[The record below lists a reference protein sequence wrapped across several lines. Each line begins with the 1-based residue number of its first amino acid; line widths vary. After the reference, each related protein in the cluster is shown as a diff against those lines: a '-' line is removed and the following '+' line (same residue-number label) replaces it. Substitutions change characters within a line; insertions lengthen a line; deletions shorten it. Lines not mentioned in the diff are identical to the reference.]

1 MAKAAPGL
9 AELRASLKKKH
20 YLPVYLVHGEEDLLL
35 EESVAAIVNAA
46 LPDEERS
53 FNLDI
58 VDCADADA
66 RDITARASSLPMM
79 GERRVVVARNIERL
93 NAKDL
98 EILTAYSERPSES
111 TVLVL
116 SGRKAD
122 LRKKPF
128 AGLHS
133 QGAEC
138 ACGPLTDTKLPGW
151 IADRVQEHGASIDDE
166 AATLLSARIG
176 SSLRELDSEITKI
189 LVFIGDRKSI
199 VAADVAAVGGFSR
212 EFTHFHLQDA
222 VGAGDLQHALT
233 ILDHMIDES
242 AEVPYI
248 VWALTDY
255 FGLLW
260 RLHHLV
266 KRPGGGEDKDGFKLT
281 KAWAWKR
288 QTFLDALKKYSVD
301 RIEGIFKIMA
311 DADIGSKSGSY
322 AGKRDHLHTMLVRI
336 MTPSMKSPAKSPART
351 A

>member
-9 AELRASLKKKH
+9 AELRASLKRKN

-46 LPDEERS
+46 LPDDERS

-58 VDCADADA
+58 VDCAEVDA

-98 EILTAYSERPSES
+98 EVLTAYSERPSES
-111 TVLVL
+111 TLLVL

-138 ACGPLTDTKLPGW
+138 ACGPLTDNKLPSW
-151 IADRVQEHGASIDDE
+151 IADRVQERGASIDDE
-166 AATLLSARIG
+166 AVALLAARIG

-199 VAADVAAVGGFSR
+199 AAADVASVGGFSR
-212 EFTHFHLQDA
+212 EFTPFNLQDA
-222 VGAGDLQHALT
+222 VGAGDLQKALT
-233 ILDHMIDES
+233 ILDHMIDET
-242 AEVPYI
+242 AEVPFI

-266 KRPGGGEDKDGFKLT
+266 KRHGGGEDRDGFKLT

-288 QTFLDALKKYSVD
+288 QYYLDAMKKYPVD
-301 RIEGIFKIMA
+301 RIEGIFRIMA
-311 DADIGSKSGSY
+311 DADIGSKSGSH
-322 AGKRDHLHTMLVRI
+322 AGTRDHLHVMLIRI
-336 MTPSMKSPAKSPART
+336 MSGPTKSSSHSA
-351 A
+351 